1 MAPGIKAS
9 VLIVEDEDA
18 IVTLLQYNLEKE
30 GYRVRT
36 TDNGNEAFMLIR
48 EDKPDIIILDW
59 MLPGMSGV
67 EICSKIRED
76 KKNRDIPIIMLT
88 AKGEELDRIT
98 GLETGADDY
107 MTKPFSPAELS
118 ARIKAVLRRM
128 RPAFSSTTM
137 EFEQI
142 KMDLDARRVTF
153 GDEEVHLGPKEFQI
167 LQCLMEHPGRVLTRD
182 QLMSKIWGYDIYVEP
197 RTIDVHINRLRNAL
211 NNAGGN
217 GNVVKTIRSAG
228 YTLRSAKEAS
238 ED

>member
-1 MAPGIKAS
+1 MTTGIKAS

-67 EICSKIRED
+67 EICGKIRDD
-76 KKNRDIPIIMLT
+76 KKYHDIPVIMLT

-128 RPAFSSTTM
+128 RPNFSASTL
-137 EFEQI
+137 EFEDL
-142 KMDLDARRVTF
+142 KMDLDARKVTRS
-153 GDEEVHLGPKEFQI
+153 GDEVHLGPKEFQI

-182 QLMSKIWGYDIYVEP
+182 QLMSKVWGYDVYVEP

-211 NNAGGN
+211 SNAGPGGN
-217 GNVVKTIRSAG
+217 LIKTIRSAG
-228 YTLRSAKEAS
+228 YTLRSAKES
-238 ED
+238 GDD

>member
-1 MAPGIKAS
+1 MNKAIKAS
-9 VLIVEDEDA
+9 VLIIEDEDA

-76 KKNRDIPIIMLT
+76 KKHRDIPVIMLT
-88 AKGEELDRIT
+88 AKGEELDRVT

-128 RPAFSSTTM
+128 RPNYSASTLT
-137 EFEQI
+137 FEDVI
-142 KMDLDARRVTF
+142 IDLDARKVTR
-153 GDEEVHLGPKEFQI
+153 GEEEVHLGPKEFQI

-211 NNAGGN
+211 TNSGKGN
-217 GNVVKTIRSAG
+217 IIKTIRSAG
-228 YTLRSAKEAS
+228 YTLRPAKEMR